1 MLVEVFDKAGSS
13 FYLDNTCFNKAED
26 LRKEFLKR
34 SIVYQSYYNDAIL
47 DYCVNSF
54 QFHQTS
60 GNVEYLTNKLGWQHI
75 PGRNEP
81 EFILKNITVP
91 NFPPILYAGGELD
104 FTNGT
109 LKGQLEFIKDEI
121 LPYKETRLAFVMG
134 LTSVV
139 SSYIQPHKSIG
150 TLVVNV
156 AGKSS
161 TGKSTISEL
170 SASMFGDPKT
180 SNHGLVR
187 TFNATKTF
195 LLEMTAGR
203 NGLPIILDDA
213 NANPNEHS
221 ISDLIYQ
228 FDMGE
233 TRGRCNSNGSAQT
246 KKTGWSGLVLITS
259 ESPLLDMG
267 KLFKGALVRTLT
279 LKNIGWTRDKD
290 HSDRI
295 KQGVREN
302 FGFFGKKFAEFVSK
316 KGKDAILEL
325 HKKYEQIVLQKMT
338 NKDDLSYRMAS
349 KLAPFGITA
358 ELINELLRKEVLDV
372 DEIISMIVN
381 SEQQSVN
388 GRDKKE
394 EFMDKIL
401 SFININRNNFNRWYG
416 TKMGNKFVDENR
428 YKPTGKVYGSIYR
441 KKENSYVL
449 IDKTVFLEF
458 LKRENIT
465 GWSNLREE
473 LAKDNIYIKREAG
486 HWWQKAN
493 TGGLPSTS
501 AKIMLDV
508 YNYDEDGTTGE
519 NICVEENYEQIMSQ
533 EPNKSNIDFSKELN
547 IDEIFNEE

>member
-1 MLVEVFDKAGSS
+1 MLVEVFDKAKTS
-13 FYLDNTCFNKAED
+13 FYLDNTCLNKAED
-26 LRKEFLKR
+26 LRREFLKK
-34 SIVYQSYYNDAIL
+34 SIVYHSYYNDVVL
-47 DYCVNSF
+47 EYVVNGF

-75 PGRNEP
+75 PGYNEP
-81 EFILKNITVP
+81 EFILKNIVVP
-91 NFPPILYAGGELD
+91 NFPPILYAGDELD

-109 LKGQLEFIKDEI
+109 LKGQLKFIKDEI

-279 LKNIGWTRDKD
+279 LKDIGWTHDKD

-302 FGFFGKKFAEFVSK
+302 FGFLGKKFAEFVSK

-358 ELINELLRKEVLDV
+358 ELINELFKKDV
-372 DEIISMIVN
+372 
-381 SEQQSVN
+381 
-388 GRDKKE
+388 E
-394 EFMDKIL
+394 EFMDSIL
-401 SFININRNNFNRWYG
+401 SFININRNNFNRWYE
-416 TKMGNKFVDENR
+416 TKMGNKVVDENR

-458 LKRENIT
+458 LKKENIT

-473 LAKDNIYIKREAG
+473 LRKDNIYIKRSDE

-519 NICVEENYEQIMSQ
+519 NICIEKDFEQIMSQ
-533 EPNKSNIDFSKELN
+533 EPNKSNIDYSKELN

>member
-1 MLVEVFDKAGSS
+1 MLVEVFDNDGSS

-54 QFHQTS
+54 QYHQTS
-60 GNVEYLTNKLGWQHI
+60 GNVEYLTTKLGWQYI
-75 PGRNEP
+75 PGQNEP
-81 EFILKNITVP
+81 EFMLKNITVP
-91 NFPPILYAGGELD
+91 NFSPILYAGDELE
-104 FTNGT
+104 FTKGT
-109 LKGQLEFIKDEI
+109 LKGQATFIRDEI

-139 SSYIQPHKSIG
+139 SSYIEPHKSIG

-195 LLEMTAGR
+195 LLEMTSGR

-213 NANPNEHS
+213 NANPKEHS

-233 TRGRCNSNGSAQT
+233 TRGRCNSNGCAQT
-246 KKTGWSGLVLITS
+246 KKDGWSGLVIITS
-259 ESPLLDMG
+259 EYPLLDME
-267 KLFKGALVRTLT
+267 KLYKGALVRTLT
-279 LKNIGWTRDKD
+279 LKNIGWTQDKD

-295 KQGVREN
+295 KQGVRKN
-302 FGFFGKKFAEFVSK
+302 FGFFGKKFAELVRN
-316 KGKDAILEL
+316 KGKDVILEL
-325 HKKYEQIVLQKMT
+325 HKKYEQIVIERMT
-338 NKDDLSYRMAS
+338 NKDGLSYRMAS

-358 ELINELLRKEVLDV
+358 ELINELLKKPVLDV
-372 DEIISMIVN
+372 DEIIDMIIS

-394 EFMDKIL
+394 EFMASLL
-401 SFININRNNFNRWYG
+401 SFININRNNFNRWYE
-416 TKMGNKFVDENR
+416 TKMDKKVIDERR
-428 YKPTGKVYGSIYR
+428 YESKGKVYGSIHR
-441 KKENSYVL
+441 KEKNSYVL
-449 IDKTVFLEF
+449 IDKTIFLEF
-458 LKRENIT
+458 LKNENIT

-473 LAKDNIYIKREAG
+473 LAKDNIYIKREEG
-486 HWWQKAN
+486 HWWQKSN
-493 TGGLPSTS
+493 NDLKSTS

-508 YNYDEDGTTGE
+508 YNYDDGMNYE
-519 NICVEENYEQIMSQ
+519 SISVEEDFEQVIGP
-533 EPNKSNIDFSKELN
+533 EPHKSSIDFSKDIN